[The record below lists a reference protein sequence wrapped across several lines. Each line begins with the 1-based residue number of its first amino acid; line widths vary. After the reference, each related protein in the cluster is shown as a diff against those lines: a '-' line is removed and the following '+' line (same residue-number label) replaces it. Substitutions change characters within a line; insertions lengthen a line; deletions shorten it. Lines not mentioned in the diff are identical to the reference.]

1 MVSVLFFVLTL
12 LIGSGMGFLTND
24 AKFSKHYLHRISRNN
39 EQQRIFRNIMGKLID
54 TETNTIYSLDGQK
67 QQGIL
72 SNAGPSADPST
83 KYLEDLACLEAC
95 YKCVEDYP
103 LTTVRFFY
111 WKIRKCFFFFRLF
124 SARKRR
130 PIIVDRCAI
139 VLTVVLIC
147 QSTR

>member
-1 MVSVLFFVLTL
+1 MS
-12 LIGSGMGFLTND
+12 FLTND

-111 WKIRKCFFFFRLF
+111 
-124 SARKRR
+124 
-130 PIIVDRCAI
+130 
-139 VLTVVLIC
+139 
-147 QSTR
+147 

>member
-1 MVSVLFFVLTL
+1 MSY
-12 LIGSGMGFLTND
+12 LTND
-24 AKFSKHYLHRISRNN
+24 VKYYKHHLHRIFPNN
-39 EQQRIFRNIMGKLID
+39 EQQQQRILRNIMGKLID

-111 WKIRKCFFFFRLF
+111 
-124 SARKRR
+124 
-130 PIIVDRCAI
+130 
-139 VLTVVLIC
+139 
-147 QSTR
+147 